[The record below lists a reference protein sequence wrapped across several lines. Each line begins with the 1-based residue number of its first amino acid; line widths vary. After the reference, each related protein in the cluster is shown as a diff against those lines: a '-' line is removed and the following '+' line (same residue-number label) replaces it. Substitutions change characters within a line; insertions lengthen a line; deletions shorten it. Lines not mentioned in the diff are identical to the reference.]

1 MTSGRI
7 GPTRSGNSFHH
18 HLSNLSFRRP
28 MLIISKAAHTHKNKK
43 ILTQH
48 TETTT
53 TPTTTTT
60 TGTTTTTT
68 ERTAKSANHIIY
80 PGGLLHVAQLWRPA
94 RRLRQMRNLAR

>member
-7 GPTRSGNSFHH
+7 GPTRSGNSFHD

-28 MLIISKAAHTHKNKK
+28 MLIISKTAHTHKNKK
-43 ILTQH
+43 ILTTMIQH
-48 TETTT
+48 TETM
-53 TPTTTTT
+53 TTTTT
-60 TGTTTTTT
+60 RTTTTTT
-68 ERTAKSANHIIY
+68 ERTAKSANHIMY